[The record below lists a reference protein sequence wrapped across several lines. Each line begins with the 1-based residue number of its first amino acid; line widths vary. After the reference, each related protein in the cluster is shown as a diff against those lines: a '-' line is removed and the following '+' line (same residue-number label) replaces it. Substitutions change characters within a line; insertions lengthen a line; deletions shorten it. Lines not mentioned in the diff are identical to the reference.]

1 MSVVALVPAAGHGV
15 RLGAGRPKALVV
27 VAGEPLLVRAVRALV
42 ESGCV
47 DRVVVAAP
55 EHQLSEVS
63 DLLAPFGRAVDVVA
77 GGGTRSDSVRLAL
90 GAALTALPDT
100 SVVLVHDAARAFM
113 PTSVIRSVVD
123 TVRAGAGAVTPV
135 LPLADTVKEVDATG
149 FVRHTPDRS
158 LLRLTQTPQAF
169 AVDVLLRAH
178 GLAARATQGEAPEG
192 ASRSG
197 RFVAGPGA
205 TDDAG
210 LVERRGEKVLTVPGH
225 PHGFKITTP
234 LDLVVAEALAEA
246 TGGDHAPER
255 SATSGE

>member
-1 MSVVALVPAAGHGV
+1 MVTVVALVPAAGHGV
-15 RLGAGRPKALVV
+15 RLGAGRPKALVT
-27 VAGEPLLVRAVRALV
+27 VAGESLLVRAVRGLT
-42 ESGCV
+42 ESGSV

-55 EHQLSEVS
+55 TDEVTEVTG
-63 DLLAPFGRAVDVVA
+63 LLASFGRAVDVVA
-77 GGGTRSDSVRLAL
+77 GGETRTDSVGLAL
-90 GAALTALPDT
+90 RAALTALPNT

-149 FVRHTPDRS
+149 FVRHTPDRAV
-158 LLRLTQTPQAF
+158 LRLTQTPQAF

-178 GLAARATQGEAPEG
+178 GLSARTSPDDPSRTG
-192 ASRSG
+192 RSG
-197 RFVAGPGA
+197 AGPGA

-234 LDLVVAEALAEA
+234 FDLVVAEALAAA
-246 TGGDHAPER
+246 TAGDPTPER